1 MPSSKGKR
9 KSVPVKKA
17 APAAKPKKV
26 PTCKGATNASPHFCV
41 RPSAIALMP
50 PASLCLSHA
59 RGFAEDFIQKGA
71 KLPKDEKAPSAKTSA
86 YMYFSKAQRAKMAKK
101 PESQQLDFTSAGTA
115 IGKAWT
121 ALTDK
126 QKVPFENQAKDDA
139 DRYDAEMKKYKP
151 SAKFTAELEACKKNP
166 KYQQKL
172 KKVRARCRA
181 PAATCAPRHGSGGR
195 RLASPL
201 PAAAVWVCYAPPA
214 ARASC
219 ALRAPRCALRPLAAA
234 RRLASI

>member
-1 MPSSKGKR
+1 MRQTLLRILPSVIR
-9 KSVPVKKA
+9 A
-17 APAAKPKKV
+17 D
-26 PTCKGATNASPHFCV
+26 

-50 PASLCLSHA
+50 PAALCLSHA

-71 KLPKDEKAPSAKTSA
+71 KLPKDEKAPAAKTSA
-86 YMYFSKAQRAKMAKK
+86 YMYFSQAQRAKMAKK